1 MDKVLYMI
9 TDFEEYT
16 RQSEPHKCEKG
27 YTWQTAIGLQAVD
40 DLKNR
45 HLHMSAE
52 CQSVTEDASKC
63 NTCTLNCTLEELA
76 LLNFVKEKPN
86 ATQKEIA
93 AHTGKSEWTVKTMT
107 VKLSE
112 QGVIERKNDRCNGY
126 WNIKNNEMNN

>member
-1 MDKVLYMI
+1 MVIAFRWLEKRLAPQMDKMLYMI

-16 RQSEPHKCEKG
+16 RQSDPHKCEKG

-45 HLHMSAE
+45 HLHMWVES
-52 CQSVTEDASKC
+52 QSVTEDASKC

-86 ATQKEIA
+86 AAEFMQ
-93 AHTGKSEWTVKTMT
+93 
-107 VKLSE
+107 
-112 QGVIERKNDRCNGY
+112 RCPSFYGG
-126 WNIKNNEMNN
+126 